1 MLIPYAARAW
11 NRRLTGRPT
20 LVSRPPATIA
30 DDLRNNRSALKNR
43 TEFNCDSDDL
53 DIGWGRSL
61 ETIRAARVDPDR
73 VLRMAGLDSLTDA
86 RSGTQIEGRWEET
99 LEKGG

>member
-1 MLIPYAARAW
+1 M
-11 NRRLTGRPT
+11 
-20 LVSRPPATIA
+20 A

-53 DIGWGRSL
+53 DIGWGRLL
-61 ETIRAARVDPDR
+61 EIIRAAHVDPGP
-73 VLRMAGLDSLTDA
+73 VLHTVGLDSLTDA

-99 LEKGG
+99 LEKGC